1 EYISKNNPPYL
12 SKKRDASIN
21 LNGKV
26 SDCNGEI
33 IWCRHIASY
42 WSEFFCSNSGKIDYE
57 TFSSPQLLSKAI
69 VIQENK
75 GTNNIK
81 GDVYFVEN
89 ESWGSVIY
97 NLFLQLEKENKS
109 HTS

>member
-1 EYISKNNPPYL
+1 MPIINKSASNYVELYFKKQSPLFI
-12 SKKRDASIN
+12 KKRYASIN

-57 TFSSPQLLSKAI
+57 HFHPLI
-69 VIQENK
+69 
-75 GTNNIK
+75 IK
-81 GDVYFVEN
+81 QSYCNSGKQGD
-89 ESWGSVIY
+89 
-97 NLFLQLEKENKS
+97 K
-109 HTS
+109 